1 MQNQPLIFAMILFS
15 FSVNALLAQKKT
27 TSLKSTPDDSK
38 EVLFKK
44 SDAMV
49 DYNYMLRWEVLLKP
63 AGEVAPNFT
72 IRHLSG
78 KEFNLYKE
86 LEKGDPILLIN
97 GSYTCDIS
105 REQMDDISDLSR
117 KYKRKLRVYLIHTVE
132 AHPADMA
139 SPYSISSDVW
149 ISNFNLRDDVAAE
162 QPKTYRDRRI
172 LTQKWKNST
181 KIAPKILVDDPDN
194 EFWNLYGQSPNM
206 AFLIGTD
213 STISSSQILFD
224 RGPMEDD
231 IGRLLD

>member
-1 MQNQPLIFAMILFS
+1 MQNHPLIIAMILFS
-15 FSVNALLAQKKT
+15 LSVNTLLAQKKT
-27 TSLKSTPDDSK
+27 HALKPTPDDSR

-49 DYNYMLRWEVLLKP
+49 DYNYMLRWEVLIKS

-72 IRHLSG
+72 IRYLNG
-78 KEFNLYKE
+78 KEFNLYQE

-105 REQMDDISDLSR
+105 RQQMDDISALSR

-149 ISNFNLRDDVAAE
+149 LSNFNLRDDVAAE
-162 QPKTYRDRRI
+162 QPKTYRERRL
-172 LTQKWKNST
+172 LTQKWKNSIQT
-181 KIAPKILVDDPDN
+181 AARILVDDPDN

-206 AFLIGTD
+206 AFLIDTD

-224 RGPMEDD
+224 RGPMEDE

>member
-1 MQNQPLIFAMILFS
+1 MQNRPLIFAMILFS
-15 FSVNALLAQKKT
+15 FSLNSLLAQKRT
-27 TSLKSTPDDSK
+27 NSLKSTPDDSK
-38 EVLFKK
+38 KVLFKK

-49 DYNYMLRWEVLLKP
+49 DYNYMLRWEVLIKTS
-63 AGEVAPNFT
+63 GELAPDFT

-78 KEFNLYKE
+78 KEFNLYQE

-117 KYKRKLRVYLIHTVE
+117 KYKRKLRVYLIHTIE
-132 AHPADMA
+132 AHPADMT

-149 ISNFNLRDDVAAE
+149 LSNFNHRDDVAAD
-162 QPKTYRDRRI
+162 QPKTYRERRL
-172 LTQKWKNST
+172 LTQKWKHSSD
-181 KIAPKILVDDPDN
+181 IVPKILVDGPDN

-206 AFLIGTD
+206 AFLIDTD

-224 RGPMEDD
+224 REPIEED